1 VSFKVV
7 GIGEAL
13 WDLLP
18 AGRQMGGAP
27 TNFAYHACALG
38 AEAQLITRVGNDDLG
53 RELVNRLKK
62 LGVPTD
68 CVEVDAVK
76 PTGTVT
82 VTVEHDGQPR
92 FIIHEGVAW
101 DNLTGEAAGRIAVS
115 KADAI
120 CFGTL
125 GQRLEPARSTILSLV
140 RATPPTTLRIF
151 DVNLRQH
158 FYSQA
163 VIEKSLALANV
174 LKVNDTELPRLAEML
189 GVTGDER
196 SQISQLASRH
206 KLRVVAY
213 TRGERG
219 SLLFVE
225 GLWSDHPGVRTKV
238 VDTVGAG
245 DAFTAA
251 MALGLL
257 GGWDVDAINQRANE
271 VAAHVASCAG
281 ATPDLPEHLRVFNS
295 RKSCS

>member
-1 VSFKVV
+1 MNFKVV

-27 TNFAYHACALG
+27 TNFAYHARALG

-53 RELVNRLKK
+53 RELVDRLKK

-68 CVEVDAVK
+68 CVEVDAEK

-101 DNLTGEAAGRIAVS
+101 DNLTGESAARIAVS
-115 KADAI
+115 QADAI

-140 RATPPTTLRIF
+140 RATPATALRIF
-151 DVNLRQH
+151 DINLRQH
-158 FYSQA
+158 FYSQSI
-163 VIEKSLALANV
+163 IEESLRLANV
-174 LKVNDTELPRLAEML
+174 LKVNDTELPRLAEMFSL
-189 GVTGDER
+189 TGGER
-196 SQISQLASRH
+196 AQIAQLAARN
-206 KLRVVAY
+206 KLSVVAY

-225 GLWSDHPGVRTKV
+225 GQWSDHPGVRAKV

-257 GGWDVDAINQRANE
+257 GGWDVDAIHQRASE
-271 VAAHVASCAG
+271 VAAYVASFAG
-281 ATPDLPEHLRVFNS
+281 ATPDLPDHLRVS
-295 RKSCS
+295 KTGKCCP